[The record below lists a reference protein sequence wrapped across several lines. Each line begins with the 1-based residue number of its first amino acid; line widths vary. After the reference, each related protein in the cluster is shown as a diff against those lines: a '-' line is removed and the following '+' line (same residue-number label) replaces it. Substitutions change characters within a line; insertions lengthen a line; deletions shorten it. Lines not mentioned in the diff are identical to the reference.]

1 MHVWKK
7 LQSIINPPKHNISKN
22 NGRIL
27 LPSRWKKM
35 KSTPTLKKWPFFKV
49 RKKALVVV
57 GSSKFK
63 LNKKISL
70 KICNFYL
77 YDIFRGPFLHLEK
90 CTCRCKVFF
99 GPPCIDW
106 FYCVKLN
113 KITTLSGVTEHASV
127 YSSYSNRLESRLV
140 LLGCVYSWS

>member
-1 MHVWKK
+1 
-7 LQSIINPPKHNISKN
+7 
-22 NGRIL
+22 
-27 LPSRWKKM
+27 M

-57 GSSKFK
+57 RSSKFK

-99 GPPCIDW
+99 GPPCMHLRNDAQIYN
-106 FYCVKLN
+106 FRYFQYVHHRP
-113 KITTLSGVTEHASV
+113 IHSGHKMWCNTVLKMNSFNPCTV
-127 YSSYSNRLESRLV
+127 YSLV
-140 LLGCVYSWS
+140 TKHLIDLLLSFSVTN

>member
-1 MHVWKK
+1 VHVWKK

-27 LPSRWKKM
+27 FPSRWKKM

-57 GSSKFK
+57 RSSKFK

-70 KICNFYL
+70 KIYNFYL

-90 CTCRCKVFF
+90 CTCRCNVFLDHPVYICKQIQAAGCHQLTNTSLLSTSTPEFVKVLM
-99 GPPCIDW
+99 W
-106 FYCVKLN
+106 FRK
-113 KITTLSGVTEHASV
+113 G
-127 YSSYSNRLESRLV
+127 
-140 LLGCVYSWS
+140 